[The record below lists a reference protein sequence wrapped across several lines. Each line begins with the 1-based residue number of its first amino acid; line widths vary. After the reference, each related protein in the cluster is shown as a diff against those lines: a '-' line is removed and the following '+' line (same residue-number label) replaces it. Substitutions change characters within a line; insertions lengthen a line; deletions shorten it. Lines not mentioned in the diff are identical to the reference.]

1 MNMIAETVIHDVSD
15 PCHSARHAVR
25 RDPPPTGS
33 AWDESDYWMG
43 LSIRYGRDELACLLA
58 AMALSSI
65 GVAAGMA
72 LSVLFLVPSALLV
85 VLLVAAGLWCRG
97 NSLDARDLSVW
108 SMGGTPA
115 EEGGE
120 WK

>member
-1 MNMIAETVIHDVSD
+1 MTSPIRAI
-15 PCHSARHAVR
+15 R
-25 RDPPPTGS
+25 RDTPSDGIRRPRVRHGMNQIIG
-33 AWDESDYWMG
+33 WDYPSGTAVASWPSSLQPIG
-43 LSIRYGRDELACLLA
+43 T
-58 AMALSSI
+58 SSI